1 MNGSRPAERAS
12 TRPVERG
19 SIRPGAPELLAENV
33 QKLLDSETY
42 KAALRM
48 RKRFHRYS
56 FRNVWLIY
64 CQNPHASHVA
74 GYQVWKACGRQVMK
88 GEQGIRIFAPLTKRN
103 DAGDTE
109 LFGFKTASVFDVSQT
124 EGEPLPETPRP
135 EPLTDDDP
143 RIPGLLSSLETFARG
158 NGSAVAYQTLT
169 GTCHGFFRPSSGDI
183 VIGDG
188 LPPLETLA
196 TLIHEIAHSLAHGN
210 TTTARSVAE
219 LEAES
224 CAFLVCD
231 ALGLDTSKSSFA
243 YLANWTDNPEQIL
256 PAAQHAA
263 KLSDRILEALTEP
276 PPVLLEPHGVRV
288 PATF

>member
-1 MNGSRPAERAS
+1 MKASTRPAERVS
-12 TRPVERG
+12 T
-19 SIRPGAPELLAENV
+19 RPGAPELLAENV
-33 QKLLDSETY
+33 QRLLDSETY

-74 GYQVWKACGRQVMK
+74 GYQVWQQCGRQVKK
-88 GEQGIRIFAPLTKRN
+88 GEQGLRIFAPLVKTNTQGER
-103 DAGDTE
+103 D
-109 LFGFKTASVFDVSQT
+109 LVGFKTASVFDVAQT

-143 RIPGLLSSLETFARG
+143 RIPGLLASLETFAQA
-158 NGSAVAYQTLT
+158 NGSALAYQTLT
-169 GTCHGFFRPSSGDI
+169 GTCHGFFKPASGDI
-183 VIGDG
+183 VIGDD

-196 TLIHEIAHSLAHGN
+196 TLIHEIAHSLAHGD
-210 TTTARSVAE
+210 TKTSRSVAE

-243 YLANWTDNPEQIL
+243 YLANWADDPAAVL
-256 PAAQHAA
+256 PTAQHAA

-276 PPVLLEPHGVRV
+276 PFVPPEAHGVRV
-288 PATF
+288 PAAY

>member
-1 MNGSRPAERAS
+1 MNG
-12 TRPVERG
+12 T
-19 SIRPGAPELLAENV
+19 RPGAPELLAENV
-33 QKLLDSETY
+33 AKLLDSETY

-74 GYQVWKACGRQVMK
+74 GYQVWKACGRQVKK
-88 GEQGIRIFAPLTKRN
+88 GEQGLRILAPLTKRN
-103 DAGDTE
+103 DAGDAE
-109 LFGFKTASVFDVSQT
+109 LFGFKTASVFDVAQT
-124 EGEPLPETPRP
+124 EGEALPETPKP
-135 EPLTDDDP
+135 EPLTEDDP
-143 RIPGLLSSLETFARG
+143 RIPGLLSRLERFAQSNG
-158 NGSAVAYQTLT
+158 NRLEYKTLT
-169 GTCHGFFRPSSGDI
+169 GSCHGFFRPSSGDI
-183 VIGDG
+183 MISDD

-196 TLIHEIAHSLAHGN
+196 TLIHEIAHSLAHGD
-210 TTTARSVAE
+210 TKTSRSVAE

-231 ALGLDTSKSSFA
+231 ALGLDTSRSSFA
-243 YLANWTDNPEQIL
+243 YLADWTDNPEQVL

-276 PPVLLEPHGVRV
+276 PPIPPEAHDVRV
-288 PATF
+288 LVAH